1 MSESTGTPI
10 KSVND
15 QSQTLKDDL
24 GSQTAVKNADAPQ
37 RDVILQD
44 SRQQEPKPDTAPVT
58 PMSPEERAKRKAM
71 IVQAYD
77 RGIIHDRLSVKL
89 PPHLHGE
96 WARNDPLEIDRLR
109 TLGFEI
115 DTEYAN
121 RRSLHN
127 DGGDAAII
135 GDVIFMTCPREVKEI
150 IDEIRLEKF
159 MAVNGKP
166 GDRKAKTKE
175 EREFEANSARDT
187 QGIVP
192 TIVESDT
199 STRFSRADVESALE
213 KVDRQTQPQTPPTR

>member
-1 MSESTGTPI
+1 MADNFTIP
-10 KSVND
+10 KAND
-15 QSQTLKDDL
+15 QSQTLTDEV
-24 GSQTAVKNADAPQ
+24 GSQTAVRNADAPT
-37 RDVILQD
+37 RSVIMQD
-44 SRQQEPKPDTAPVT
+44 SVQQDPEPDTAPT

-77 RGIIHDRLSVKL
+77 RGVIHDRLSVKL

-121 RRSLHN
+121 RRALHN
-127 DGGDAAII
+127 DGSGAAVI
-135 GDVIFMTCPREVKEI
+135 GDVVFMTCPREVKEI

-175 EREFEANSARDT
+175 EREFEANSARDSG
-187 QGIVP
+187 GIVP
-192 TIVESDT
+192 TVVESNT
-199 STRFSRADVESALE
+199 ATRFSRADVESALE
-213 KVDRQTQPQTPPTR
+213 KVDRQTQPQTPPTQ